1 MSSQIEIQMNECNL
15 CAELKNEHL
24 LNGFNLK
31 NLFEGQFILY
41 SDNFFSIVPS
51 IGALNDSHILLVPN
65 RHVKNF
71 SVLSDSE
78 RQHLLEV
85 ICKIEN
91 YYLEKFQSQV
101 LFFEHGTGFSNRK
114 NCIEH
119 AHIHCVLDHKA
130 VLPFFLENLS
140 VTKISQSFFLDNT
153 ELKSIKSSGYIW
165 FKNNCGEWVGTDE
178 NVKSQYLRYLYK
190 TAIGETDWD
199 WRIER
204 NISSIKKVILNFE
217 NFI

>member
-1 MSSQIEIQMNECNL
+1 MLCRIEIQMIECNL

-31 NLFEGQFILY
+31 NLFEDEFILY

-51 IGALNDSHILLVPN
+51 IGALNDSHILIVPN

-71 SVLSDSE
+71 LSLSNSE
-78 RQHLLEV
+78 KQHLLK
-85 ICKIEN
+85 ILPKIEN

-119 AHIHCVLDHKA
+119 AHIHCVLDHKK
-130 VLPFFLENLS
+130 VLPFFLDNLV
-140 VTKISQSFFLDNT
+140 VTKLSQPFFTDNL
-153 ELKSIKSSGYIW
+153 ELTSITQSGYIW
-165 FKNNCGEWVGTDE
+165 FKNNMGEWVGTDKDI
-178 NVKSQYLRYLYK
+178 KSQYLRYLYK
-190 TAIGETDWD
+190 TAIGETGWD
-199 WRIER
+199 WRVDKK
-204 NISSIKKVILNFE
+204 ISSIKKVILNFK
-217 NFI
+217 NLI